1 MSDAALPA
9 LVWCPV
15 PDRQAGETLAKWLLD
30 EHLIACANILPAMHS
45 LFVWNGEAGEATEA
59 GMLLKTNMALLDR
72 VIARIGQLHPYE
84 EPAILG
90 WPCPAAGPGTV
101 AWLGALPQ

>member
-1 MSDAALPA
+1 VSDAALPA

-90 WPCPAAGPGTV
+90 WPCPAASPGTV